1 MESVLDEVRSVI
13 GDVLD
18 RGDGSWRALQDA
30 GLLSLAAPKEHG
42 GEGLGLTEVAVLL
55 HEVGRRAVELPVWET
70 LACGLLPLVRSGSDE
85 LQADLVPRIVAG
97 ELLLSPA
104 LRGLATTD
112 GESVTGT
119 KVGVPVLD
127 GTTLLLVVSR

>member
-1 MESVLDEVRSVI
+1 MDSVLDEVRSVV

-18 RGDGSWRALQDA
+18 RGDGSWRALQEA
-30 GLLSLAAPKEHG
+30 GLLALAAPKEHG
-42 GEGLGLTEVAVLL
+42 GEGLGLAEVAVLL

-85 LQADLVPRIVAG
+85 LQADLIPRIVAG

-104 LRGLATTD
+104 LRGTCD
-112 GESVTGT
+112 
-119 KVGVPVLD
+119 
-127 GTTLLLVVSR
+127 SRERKCHR